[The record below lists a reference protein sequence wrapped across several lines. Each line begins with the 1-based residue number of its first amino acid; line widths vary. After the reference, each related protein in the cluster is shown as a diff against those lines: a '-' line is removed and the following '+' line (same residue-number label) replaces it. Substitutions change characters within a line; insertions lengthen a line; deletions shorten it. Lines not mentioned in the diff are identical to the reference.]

1 MKAKFSPLE
10 LKTFELLQNNYQFL
24 VPKQH
29 EIDVAELFK
38 SYQVKIDFNH
48 VVLEENAIKIFV
60 KIEVNQLKSPK
71 PGYSLFVEG

>member
-1 MKAKFSPLE
+1 MKAKFSPSE

-38 SYQVKIDFNH
+38 SYQVKLI
-48 VVLEENAIKIFV
+48 LTM
-60 KIEVNQLKSPK
+60 L
-71 PGYSLFVEG
+71 Y